1 MELKELFNPEI
12 IQKRVL
18 ELGEAISR
26 DFQDKDI
33 VAVCVLKG
41 AAVFYADLIRALN
54 IDMEMDFVRL
64 SSYGNNQFSSGN
76 VNFSVDMET
85 SITDRHVLII
95 EDIIDTGLS
104 ISHLLRILKDRNPG
118 SLNLCALIDKQERRQ
133 VQVQV
138 DYTGFV
144 LQEGFIV
151 GYGLDY
157 AQKYRNLPGI
167 FQLAQDE

>member
-1 MELKELFNPEI
+1 MALTELFNPDI

-18 ELGEAISR
+18 ELGAEISR
-26 DFQDKDI
+26 DFQDKKI
-33 VAVCVLKG
+33 IAVCVLKG
-41 AAVFYADLIRALN
+41 AVIFYSDLIRTLN

-64 SSYGNNQFSSGN
+64 SSYGNEKSSSGN
-76 VNFSVDMET
+76 VTFSIDMET
-85 SITDRHVLII
+85 SIKDRHVLIV

-104 ISHLLRILKDRNPG
+104 ITHLLRILKDRNPR
-118 SLNLCALIDKQERRQ
+118 SLSLCALIDKQERRQ

-157 AQKYRNLPGI
+157 AQKYRNLPGV
-167 FQLAQDE
+167 FNLSQDE

>member
-1 MELKELFNPEI
+1 MALTELFNPDI

-18 ELGEAISR
+18 ELGAEISR
-26 DFQDKDI
+26 DFQDKKI
-33 VAVCVLKG
+33 IAVCVLKG
-41 AAVFYADLIRALN
+41 AVLFYSDLIRTLN

-64 SSYGNNQFSSGN
+64 SSYGNEKSSSGN
-76 VNFSVDMET
+76 VTFSIDMET
-85 SITDRHVLII
+85 SIKDRHVLIV

-104 ISHLLRILKDRNPG
+104 ITHLLRILKDRNPR
-118 SLNLCALIDKQERRQ
+118 SLSLCALIDKQERRQ

-157 AQKYRNLPGI
+157 AQKYRNLPGV
-167 FQLAQDE
+167 FNLSQDE